1 VKRSLDWAGEA
12 AQWIA
17 LIGGFAASGAAF

>member
-1 VKRSLDWAGEA
+1 LLDWAGEA